1 MSRETTIST
10 LVYGVP
16 HYLALGEYVEVC
28 TGNYRSIHLKKKRTT
43 VTLARSND
51 GDGIVISVGG
61 HHVCPSHQI
70 RRNGQGLYMEGNWNP
85 QWTRQWN
92 HEPAGGGW
100 RLRCKGNTMLFLG
113 VSDEGD
119 YPMLSS
125 TPAIWNIPGLGPPIA
140 VATSAE
146 PVTMEDGGASSY
158 ISASDAAATAAATAA
173 KYTAQMAF
181 LAKSIESRAAEIAI
195 IEARIAAREAAKAGK
210 TE

>member
-10 LVYGVP
+10 LLYGVP
-16 HYLALGEYVEVC
+16 HFLALGEYVEVC

-43 VTLARSND
+43 MTLVPSDD
-51 GDGIVISVGG
+51 GAGIVISAGD
-61 HHVCPSHQI
+61 HYVCPSHQI
-70 RRNGQGLYMEGNWNP
+70 RKDGQGLYTERNWNP

-92 HEPAGGGW
+92 HEPAAGGGW
-100 RLRCKGNTMLFLG
+100 RLRCKGNTTLFLG

-125 TPAIWNIPGLGPPIA
+125 TPAIWDIPGLGLPIA
-140 VATSAE
+140 IASSAA
-146 PVTMEDGGASSY
+146 PVTMKEGGASSY
-158 ISASDAAATAAATAA
+158 TSASDAAATAAA
-173 KYTAQMAF
+173 YRVHMAF
-181 LAKSIESRAAEIAI
+181 LEKSIESRTAEIAI